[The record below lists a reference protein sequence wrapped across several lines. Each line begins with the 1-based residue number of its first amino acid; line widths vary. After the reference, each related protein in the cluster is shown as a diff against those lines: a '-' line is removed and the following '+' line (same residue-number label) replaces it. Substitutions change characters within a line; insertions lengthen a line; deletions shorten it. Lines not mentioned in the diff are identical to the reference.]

1 MPPMS
6 KREISP
12 STFLKPEKLLS
23 PTTIATIILAE
34 EKLMK
39 LKGKME
45 TPPTSPDLV
54 SRLRELFR
62 LKKH

>member
-1 MPPMS
+1 MS
-6 KREISP
+6 KIEINP
-12 STFLKPEKLLS
+12 STFLKADKLLS
-23 PTTIATIILAE
+23 PTTISMIILAE

-62 LKKH
+62 MKI